1 MASSNAEKADR
12 VREYA
17 TRHGS
22 SLDDCL
28 AFGDRCPNA
37 RSCKNRI
44 CLISVWV
51 MLRLD
56 SSHQDLS

>member
-17 TRHGS
+17 RKHGS

-28 AFGDRCPNA
+28 AFGDSMADVPMLEVV
-37 RSCKNRI
+37 RI
-44 CLISVWV
+44 LLFDFFNGSIAPTKTF
-51 MLRLD
+51 LD
-56 SSHQDLS
+56 